1 MLKNCPECG
10 GTTSDQATSCPHC
23 GHPLI
28 PSPPPI
34 PPAPAPAP
42 APIKITQN
50 RSPVFTVLAAF
61 GLLLCLFTPRLI
73 LVLPLFGTIA
83 CAVIALFRRE
93 RARAASIIVLLLTLG
108 LFLLS
113 AIDSP
118 SSSTRNSTALSSVK
132 IEDWNWS
139 VDPDFARRG
148 TVKWNVSVRNLTDKY
163 IDNVR
168 VELTTYDKD
177 GKLIT
182 TSFTYVG
189 AIPPSGTRNT
199 ESFADYY
206 GTEGKASIQVTD
218 VRFAR

>member
-23 GHPLI
+23 GHPL
-28 PSPPPI
+28 SPL
-34 PPAPAPAP
+34 PPAPPLPLAPE
-42 APIKITQN
+42 KLNQS

-61 GLLLCLFTPRLI
+61 GFLLCLFTPRLI

-93 RARAASIIVLLLTLG
+93 RARAASVIVLVLTVG

-118 SSSTRNSTALSSVK
+118 SGSAQSSAALSSVK

-139 VDPDFARRG
+139 VDPDFGTRG
-148 TVKWNVSVRNLTDKY
+148 TVKWNASVRNLTEKY
-163 IDNVR
+163 IENVR

-182 TSFTYVG
+182 TKFTYVG
-189 AIPPSGTRNT
+189 AIPPAGTRST
-199 ESFADYY
+199 ESYADYY

-218 VRFAR
+218 VRLAR

>member
-23 GHPLI
+23 GHPLS
-28 PSPPPI
+28 PSPSSPPL
-34 PPAPAPAP
+34 PSAPTPD
-42 APIKITQN
+42 KRNQS

-61 GLLLCLFTPRLI
+61 GFLLCLFTPRLI

-93 RARAASIIVLLLTLG
+93 RARIASIIVLVLTLG

-118 SSSTRNSTALSSVK
+118 SSSTRNSAALSSVK

-139 VDPDFARRG
+139 VDPDFGRRG
-148 TVKWNVSVRNLTDKY
+148 TVKWNASVHNLTDKY
-163 IDNVR
+163 IENVR